1 MFGTNIKETEVI
13 VSGKLAGKINQVYD
27 KIVNNDIVGPAYL
40 DGRSAGTFGL
50 DKRKAYLNILANED
64 YSGREFTDL
73 EAIRVG
79 KCDDEGYHLYFYA
92 VSPGGEDAQIIK
104 SFLEPNGDMS
114 CISQPIFDKPFCHC
128 KCQANNFIKVNGPRG
143 RKRILPNGSTKSG
156 TGVQINH
163 LYTSTNEQEGRFA
176 DAFGS
181 SANSAWN
188 FGVDVNIGDYIYVYC
203 SGSEVTNAIVG
214 QVRKIIGYDSTTKEL
229 ILDLPWNL
237 TTNIT
242 AIQQEGDEAE
252 YVIFSE
258 WGETLVYATCS
269 GLKSIH
275 PDEGFHEVLPIC
287 GAETIGDTCITSLNY
302 HNGQI
307 HYINDKGWNVFSE
320 KGYNQFAFDAT
331 NSVPLPPSTLNGVSF
346 RNHIVYF
353 GRDFTGAIYP
363 VTADNSVY
371 ASYNVSDSIGIWS
384 EGAYFVDENALLV
397 VNSDKRFKAVSI
409 VQNGSSVPYLQTQ
422 DITEYF
428 SGDLDA
434 LQYGDKVY
442 INKVGTEIRIHIIGR
457 EVSDGI
463 ITTGLR
469 TKILILDTEYGVY
482 HQHHICNAEVK
493 KYLGYGLYGGTGV
506 FARCGYM
513 DGGRPDENGTP
524 HGTLFYTQ
532 YISVVLGD
540 NNNSAF
546 NFDSFSP
553 KKLLYTKTMLGPS
566 ILTDGGSEMNYIQ
579 WRNGYKATYTIQ
591 DWENIERINNWNKL
605 FAGEEIEVTDCMI
618 DDLLE
623 CQNIEDP
630 CKYGVGDEYGDK
642 YCNCPSEK
650 KRLDDYCICYKDKSY
665 FLSRLYPVENKKETK
680 YSDIIKIEWK
690 STGGD
695 RMYFMG
701 FVSQLRIGQLTDDI
715 YDNNTLS
722 NNDCCAKKC
731 LPTKCI

>member
-1 MFGTNIKETEVI
+1 MFWTNIKETEVI
-13 VSGKLAGKINQVYD
+13 VSWKLAWKINQVYD
-27 KIVNNDIVGPAYL
+27 KIVNNDIVWPAYL
-40 DGRSAGTFGL
+40 DWRSAGTFWL

-64 YSGREFTDL
+64 YSWREFTDL
-73 EAIRVG
+73 EAIRVW
-79 KCDDEGYHLYFYA
+79 KCDDEWYHLYFYA
-92 VSPGGEDAQIIK
+92 VSPWWEDAQIIK

-128 KCQANNFIKVNGPRG
+128 KCQANNFIKVNWPRG
-143 RKRILPNGSTKSG
+143 RKRILPNWSTKSW
-156 TGVQINH
+156 TWVQINH
-163 LYTSTNEQEGRFA
+163 LYTSTNEQEWRFA
-176 DAFGS
+176 DAFWS

-188 FGVDVNIGDYIYVYC
+188 FWVDVNIWDYIYVYC
-203 SGSEVTNAIVG
+203 SWSEVTNAIAW
-214 QVRKIIGYDSTTKEL
+214 QVRKIIWYDSTTKEL

-242 AIQQEGDEAE
+242 AIQQEWDEAE

-258 WGETLVYATCS
+258 WWETLVYATCS
-269 GLKSIH
+269 WLKSIH
-275 PDEGFHEVLPIC
+275 PDEWFHEVLPIC
-287 GAETIGDTCITSLNY
+287 WAETIWDTCITSLNY
-302 HNGQI
+302 HNWRI
-307 HYINDKGWNVFSE
+307 HYINDKWWNVFSE
-320 KGYNQFAFDAT
+320 KWYNQFAFDAT
-331 NSVPLPPSTLNGVSF
+331 NSVPLPPSTLNWVSF

-353 GRDFTGAIYP
+353 WRDFTWAIYP

-371 ASYNVSDSIGIWS
+371 ASYNVSDSIWLWNEWS
-384 EGAYFVDENALLV
+384 YFVDENALLV

-409 VQNGSSVPYLQTQ
+409 VQNWSSVPYLQTQ

-428 SGDLDA
+428 SWDLDA
-434 LQYGDKVY
+434 LQYWDKVY
-442 INKVGTEIRIHIIGR
+442 INKVWTEIRIHIIWR
-457 EVSDGI
+457 EVSDWI

-469 TKILILDTEYGVY
+469 TKILILDTEYWVY

-493 KYLGYGLYGGTGV
+493 KYLWYWLYWWTWV
-506 FARCGYM
+506 FARCWYM
-513 DGGRPDENGTP
+513 DWWRPDEYWTP
-524 HGTLFYTQ
+524 QGSLFYTQ
-532 YISVVLGD
+532 YISIVLGD

-553 KKLLYTKTMLGPS
+553 KKLLYTKTMLWPS
-566 ILTDGGSEMNYIQ
+566 ILTDWWSEMNYIQ
-579 WRNGYKATYTIQ
+579 WRNWYKATYTIQ
-591 DWENIERINNWNKL
+591 DRENIEWINYWNKL
-605 FAGEEIEVTDCMI
+605 FAWEEIEVTDCMI

-630 CKYGVGDEYGDK
+630 CKYWVWDEYGDK

-690 STGGD
+690 STWWD
-695 RMYFMG
+695 RMYFMW